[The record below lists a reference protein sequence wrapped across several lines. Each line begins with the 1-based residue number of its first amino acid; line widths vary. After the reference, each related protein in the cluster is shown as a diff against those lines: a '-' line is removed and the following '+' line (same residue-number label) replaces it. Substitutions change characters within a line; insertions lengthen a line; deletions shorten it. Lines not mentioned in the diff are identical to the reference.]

1 MSSFR
6 FSRREI
12 LERCIAMGVLSA
24 ALPLRSSALVSLWEE
39 REQQLHVTPPNALGP
54 FYKRQA
60 PESHNLR
67 IAGDPGMPVSVSGQ
81 VADTRGE
88 VLRDATI
95 EIWHSDHLGHYDLEG
110 YRYRAL
116 MKPDEKGGYAFASVM
131 PGHYPDRVAQHIHYL
146 VQAPGHK
153 ALVTQ
158 LYFATDPVF
167 KGDPDKN
174 FNVDPLC
181 TSRELVRPVL
191 LVGDPKDVEAKVTFD
206 ICMEKL

>member
-12 LERCIAMGVLSA
+12 LEKCVAMGVLSA
-24 ALPLRSSALVSLWEE
+24 ALPLKGSALATLYEE
-39 REQQLHVTPPNALGP
+39 REQRHATPDNALGP
-54 FYKRQA
+54 FYKRKA
-60 PESHNLR
+60 PERTNLR
-67 IAGDPGMPVSVSGQ
+67 VPGDPGMPLAISGQ
-81 VADTRGE
+81 IVDTRGE
-88 VLRDATI
+88 VLQGASI
-95 EIWHSDHLGHYDLEG
+95 EIWHSDHLGHYDVDG

-116 MKPDEKGGYAFASVM
+116 MHAGGKGEYAFTSLM
-131 PGHYPDRVAQHIHYL
+131 PGHYPDRVAQHVHYL

-153 ALVTQ
+153 PLATQ

-174 FNVDPLC
+174 FHVDPLC

-191 LVGDPKDVEAKVTFD
+191 LTGDPKDIEAKVTFD
-206 ICMEKL
+206 LCLEKL